1 MSRRYDLAKTP
12 FQWVSQSEH
21 IDQSTKD
28 LLTKEYEALDPVDLL
43 SQMEKLQDQLWQQS
57 GESFSQSE
65 SELVVITDDE
75 MGPLVPVDD
84 KSVTLTVII
93 AVARKPPHG
102 VHDVP
107 GEPKK
112 ISLGRHGMR

>member
-1 MSRRYDLAKTP
+1 MSKRYDLAKTP
-12 FQWVSQSEH
+12 FQRVLQSEH

-57 GESFSQSE
+57 GERFSQPE

-75 MGPLVPVDD
+75 MGSCVPVDD
-84 KSVTLTVII
+84 KPVTPSRYYRRSKKTVS
-93 AVARKPPHG
+93 RRPP
-102 VHDVP
+102 
-107 GEPKK
+107 
-112 ISLGRHGMR
+112 RTWRT